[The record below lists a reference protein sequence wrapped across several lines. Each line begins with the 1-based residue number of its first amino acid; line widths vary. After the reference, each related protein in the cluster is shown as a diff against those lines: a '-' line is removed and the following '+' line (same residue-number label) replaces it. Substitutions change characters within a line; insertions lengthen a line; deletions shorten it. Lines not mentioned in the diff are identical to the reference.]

1 RPDAAVRPRQPVAQR
16 LAAIGAGIVEDD
28 MDQAL
33 VRVGPLEPGEEL
45 DRGLGGDPDVLDD
58 LAVAGLQAERAGE
71 VHPLAALAAPDRRL
85 LALADPAMGG
95 PALVFRVHRIGEIDG
110 LVGREAGE
118 QPFVAR
124 DDAWLAPPPPRRRAA
139 PWACAPPRPAGA

>member
-1 RPDAAVRPRQPVAQR
+1 
-16 LAAIGAGIVEDD
+16 

-58 LAVAGLQAERAGE
+58 LAVAGLQAERADE
-71 VHPLAALAAPDRRL
+71 VHSHAALAAPDRQM

-95 PALVFRVHRIGEIDG
+95 PALVLGMHRVGE
-110 LVGREAGE
+110 
-118 QPFVAR
+118 
-124 DDAWLAPPPPRRRAA
+124 
-139 PWACAPPRPAGA
+139 